1 MNISD
6 QPSPY
11 DDTEAHAISFRK
23 ADAER
28 AEGEDTE
35 GHLISAGKADAERAE
50 DDDTEAHGLRGP

>member
-11 DDTEAHAISFRK
+11 DDTEAHAIGFSK

-28 AEGEDTE
+28 TE
-35 GHLISAGKADAERAE
+35 G
-50 DDDTEAHGLRGP
+50 DDTEAHGLRGP

>member
-11 DDTEAHAISFRK
+11 DDTEAHAISFGE

-28 AEGEDTE
+28 T
-35 GHLISAGKADAERAE
+35 E
-50 DDDTEAHGLRGP
+50 DDPGRNYLSLSC